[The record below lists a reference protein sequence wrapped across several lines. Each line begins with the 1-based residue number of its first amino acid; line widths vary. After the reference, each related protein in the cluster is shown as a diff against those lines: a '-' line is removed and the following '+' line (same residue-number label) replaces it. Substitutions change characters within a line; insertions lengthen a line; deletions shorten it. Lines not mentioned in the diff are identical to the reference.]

1 MEPITEWDV
10 RKAAHAMKANTGL
23 GADRMTP
30 IDVERLPSEALV
42 ELAELPNANERTLAW
57 PHQAQL
63 IIGKL
68 LPKKMNGDRAIGL
81 ASFLGRVWSLIRE
94 GHVRQRRNLVEAE
107 WDAAIAG
114 NASPR
119 EGFHRTLQE
128 EVAGALGTPHGH
140 GLMDV
145 QGFYD
150 SIEWGILTH

>member
-42 ELAELPNANERTLAW
+42 ELAELLNAIERALAW
-57 PHQAQL
+57 PHQTQL

-68 LPKKMNGDRAIGL
+68 LPKKVSGDRVIGL
-81 ASFLGRVWSLIRE
+81 VSFLGRLWSLIRE
-94 GHVRQRRNLVEAE
+94 GHVRQWCNLVEAD
-107 WDAAIAG
+107 WDAAIGG
-114 NASPR
+114 NAPLR

-128 EVAGALGTPHGH
+128 EVAGVLGVTDTASW
-140 GLMDV
+140 M
-145 QGFYD
+145 
-150 SIEWGILTH
+150 